1 MTGSKETIEL
11 KAQIRETTSQA
22 DKLRK
27 QGLIPAVL
35 YGHNIKNLLL
45 TLNLGEFE
53 KTYKKAGESTIV
65 NLEATD
71 GKKHSVL
78 IQDVQFHHLTSK
90 PTHVDFYEVSMTEK
104 LKAKVALE
112 FIGEAKAVKQLGGV
126 LVKTLNEIEVQCLPA
141 DLPHNIEVD
150 ISKLET
156 FQDSIHVKD
165 LSVSSKVE
173 ILTKPEEMIAKIQ
186 PPRDV
191 EAELKTE
198 IKEDVEAVIAASTE
212 KPTEEESAEETKK
225 E

>member
-1 MTGSKETIEL
+1 
-11 KAQIRETTSQA
+11 
-22 DKLRK
+22 
-27 QGLIPAVL
+27 
-35 YGHNIKNLLL
+35 
-45 TLNLGEFE
+45 
-53 KTYKKAGESTIV
+53 
-65 NLEATD
+65 
-71 GKKHSVL
+71 
-78 IQDVQFHHLTSK
+78 
-90 PTHVDFYEVSMTEK
+90 MTEK

-126 LVKTLNEIEVQCLPA
+126 LVKVLSEVEVQCLPS
-141 DLPHNIEVD
+141 DLPHNIEVN

-165 LSVSSKVE
+165 LSVSPKVE
-173 ILTKPEEMIAKIQ
+173 IVTKPEEMVAKIQ

-212 KPTEEESAEETKK
+212 KPAEEEPAEETKK